1 MRTLIRLAFVLVFQ
15 GLLLLPGCRATTP
28 DVTARAFALPAGHS
42 ERVMTSSVDGKPLAY
57 LLDVPDGEP
66 PGSGW
71 PLVLFLHGA
80 GERGDD
86 LSLVMVHGP
95 PRLLEEIPELSRCVL
110 VSPQCPKNSWWR
122 PAPLLALVDEVCAGS
137 YVDPS
142 RLYVTGLSMG
152 GYGSWGLLAEAPG
165 RFAAA
170 VPICGGGDAGR
181 LWPGLATGFELED
194 LLRARDV
201 PVRAFH
207 GEDDRVVP
215 VGESRLL
222 VEALR
227 EAGAPVEFTV
237 YPGVGHDAWTRTYS
251 DPTLWSW
258 LFAQR
263 REDEAP

>member
-1 MRTLIRLAFVLVFQ
+1 M
-15 GLLLLPGCRATTP
+15 
-28 DVTARAFALPAGHS
+28 
-42 ERVMTSSVDGKPLAY
+42 ESSVDGMRLAY
-57 LLDVPDGEP
+57 LLDIPHGEP
-66 PGSGW
+66 PEEGW

-95 PRLLEEIPELSRCVL
+95 PRLLDEIPELSMCVL
-110 VSPQCPKNSWWR
+110 VSPQCPKVSWWR

-137 YVDPS
+137 DVDPS

-152 GYGSWGLLAEAPG
+152 GYGAWGLLAEAPG
-165 RFAAA
+165 LFAAA
-170 VPICGGGDAGR
+170 VPISGGGDPGR
-181 LWPGLATGFELED
+181 LWPKLAMGFEPGSGFELDD

-201 PVRAFH
+201 PVRVFH
-207 GEDDRVVP
+207 GEDDRIVP

-222 VEALR
+222 VDALR
-227 EAGAPVEFTV
+227 EAGAPVEYTV

-258 LFAQR
+258 LFAQH
-263 REDEAP
+263 REDHAP